1 MPKDKFILLSAYLDG
16 ETTPQE
22 TAQVQLWLRAEPEF
36 YQLYQQQLQLRQAL
50 RSLPVPQA
58 MPPETMAKQVLFRLE
73 YAQSQRQKFLS
84 IGGAVAVVIA
94 VAGGFLAVSSSHRST
109 PEITPVVQSVSPT
122 PQEEPLMI
130 ALETPIIPLP
140 NALGQ

>member
-22 TAQVQLWLRAEPEF
+22 TAQVQLWLRSEPEF
-36 YQLYQQQLQLRQAL
+36 YQLYQQQLRLRQAL

-73 YAQSQRQKFLS
+73 YAQRQKFLS
-84 IGGAVAVVIA
+84 IGGAVAVVMA
-94 VAGGFLAVSSSHRST
+94 VAGVFLAISSSHRST
-109 PEITPVVQSVSPT
+109 PEITPVMVQSVSPT

-130 ALETPIIPLP
+130 ALETPIVPLP